1 MDERVK
7 ELRKILMQKK
17 HHAYRKKLDRCLW
30 KEFDEKGFSPLERMS
45 ERLKIV
51 LEAESP
57 VFLPGERIAYLRTIS
72 ELPEIYSD
80 EEKRQLFGENLWGV
94 GNVCPDYA
102 GTIAVGLEAQRER
115 CVERMKIADEK
126 QRLFLRCVIRSIDAV
141 LELAARYKEE
151 ALRVG
156 NQTVASLL
164 EQVPAKGARTFHEAL
179 QFFRILHFTLWCEGE
194 NHNCIG
200 RFDQFM
206 YPYWKRDLEEG
217 RLTEEEAFS
226 LLEEFFTTFNR
237 DHDLYPG
244 IQQGDNGQS
253 LMLGGCDREGNP
265 VFNNLSSACLRASRE
280 LLMIDPK
287 INLRV
292 DSKTPLE
299 VYCQG
304 TQLTKVGLG
313 FPQYANDDIVIDGL
327 VKLGYSLED
336 ARDYTVAACWEFII
350 PRWGMEIPNI
360 DAFSYPKAVEAC
372 VEKLDSYSSFQ
383 ELMEDVKLH
392 MQGQVEELVDH
403 ANTAHIMPAPFIS
416 IMMDDCIGR
425 AADISEGSRYNNYG
439 LHGVGFATAVD
450 SLASIRIHVFE
461 KKDVEAARMMD
472 AVREDFADQPEL
484 LHLLRYE
491 TPKFGDAE
499 KVSDE
504 IACELL
510 SAYAECLSGKKN
522 NRGGIYRPGTGSAMY
537 YMWFGEK
544 MEATPGG
551 RRRGEPLE
559 TNYAPALYVRNKGPL
574 SVIQSFT
581 KPNLRRAINGGPLTM
596 EFHDSVFRDEE
607 SIRKVASLVQAF
619 VRMGGHQMQLNA
631 VNRDILLDAQ
641 AHPENHQNLIVRVW
655 GWSAYFVQ
663 LDKKYQDHVIARQEF
678 TW

>member
-1 MDERVK
+1 M
-7 ELRKILMQKK
+7 
-17 HHAYRKKLDRCLW
+17 YRRKLDRCLW
-30 KEFDEKGFSPLERMS
+30 KEFDEKGLTPIERTT
-45 ERLKIV
+45 ERLKAMLKEEKPV
-51 LEAESP
+51 L
-57 VFLPGERIAYLRTIS
+57 LPNERIAYLRTVS
-72 ELPEIYSD
+72 ELPQIYSD
-80 EEKRQLFGENLWGV
+80 SEKERVFGKNVWGV
-94 GNVCPDYA
+94 GNVCPDY
-102 GTIAVGLEAQRER
+102 GSTISVGLEYQRNR
-115 CVERMKIADEK
+115 CMEKMKTADEK
-126 QRLFLRCVIRSIDAV
+126 QKLFLRCVVDSIDAV
-141 LELAARYKEE
+141 LDLAARYREE
-151 ALRVG
+151 ARRVG
-156 NQTVASLL
+156 NDTVASLL

-179 QFFRILHFTLWCEGE
+179 QFLRILHFTLWCEGE

-206 YPYWKRDLEEG
+206 YPYWEKDIQEG

-244 IQQGDNGQS
+244 VQQGDNGQS
-253 LMLGGCDREGNP
+253 MMLGGCDREGRP
-265 VFNNLSSACLRASRE
+265 AFNSLSSACLKASRE

-292 DSKTPLE
+292 DGRTPADI
-299 VYCQG
+299 YMQG
-304 TQLTKVGLG
+304 TLLTKAGLG
-313 FPQYANDDIVIDGL
+313 FPQYANDDVVIDGL

-360 DAFSYPKAVEAC
+360 DALNYPKAVEAC
-372 VEKLDSYSSFQ
+372 VEKLETYASFD
-383 ELMEDVKLH
+383 ELMADVKIN
-392 MQGQVEELVDH
+392 MQKQADSLIEE
-403 ANTAHIMPAPFIS
+403 ANKTQIMPAPFIS
-416 IMMDDCIGR
+416 IMMDDCIER

-439 LHGVGFATAVD
+439 LHGVGLSTAVD
-450 SLASIRIHVFE
+450 ALTSIRLHIFE
-461 KKDVEAARMMD
+461 DKDVTASEMKK
-472 AVREDFADQPEL
+472 AVQEDFARNPEL

-499 KVSDE
+499 EIPDQ

-510 SAYAECLSGKKN
+510 LGFVDCLKGKKN

-537 YMWFGEK
+537 YMWFGEE

-581 KPNLRRAINGGPLTM
+581 KPDLEKAINGGPLTM
-596 EFHDSVFRDEE
+596 EFHDTVFRNEDG
-607 SIRKVASLVQAF
+607 IRKVASLVQAF
-619 VRMGGHQMQLNA
+619 VQKGGHQMQLNS

-678 TW
+678 KW